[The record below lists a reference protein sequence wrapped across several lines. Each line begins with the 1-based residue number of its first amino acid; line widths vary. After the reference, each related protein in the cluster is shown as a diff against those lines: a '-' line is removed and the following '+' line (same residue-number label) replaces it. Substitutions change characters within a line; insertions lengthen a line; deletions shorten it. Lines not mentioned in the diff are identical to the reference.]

1 MYYFLMFLP
10 IVFVTEVPTF
20 EPKIIGIVFLTGA
33 PADTKATI
41 IDVEVAEDCTATVTR
56 IPIII
61 PTIGFERIS
70 EFWNRLDKFR
80 PPKIR
85 KAVLRNVREHTNRYR
100 AAIIP
105 KVLRIG
111 EATRCNRPRWWIF
124 IFNLQKKKIR

>member
-41 IDVEVAEDCTATVTR
+41 IDVEVAEDCTATVTK
-56 IPIII
+56 IPIMI

-70 EFWNRLDKFR
+70 
-80 PPKIR
+80 
-85 KAVLRNVREHTNRYR
+85 
-100 AAIIP
+100 
-105 KVLRIG
+105 
-111 EATRCNRPRWWIF
+111 
-124 IFNLQKKKIR
+124 

>member
-1 MYYFLMFLP
+1 MFLP
-10 IVFVTEVPTF
+10 IVFVTEVPTL

-61 PTIGFERIS
+61 PTIGLERIS

-85 KAVLRNVREHTNRYR
+85 KAVLRNVREHTNR
-100 AAIIP
+100 
-105 KVLRIG
+105 
-111 EATRCNRPRWWIF
+111 
-124 IFNLQKKKIR
+124 